1 MRTSKKT
8 WAAVSL
14 AVAGSI
20 LSFHAPAAA
29 QAADPRP
36 APGPLGASGVRVH
49 LPDIAT
55 EWSLRQ
61 VIDGAHEW
69 LANAS
74 CGVVFSDFADPSG
87 KLLAD
92 VLAERG
98 LTDQEQLGRLG
109 FYDGSDSR
117 QCRVPGVAFMTS
129 PGYAL
134 VFVCP
139 REFRRVS
146 HDTPREARAMVIHE
160 VLHTLGLRENP
171 PAPHEITE
179 RVLQR
184 CGTGD
189 RAATRAGAR

>member
-8 WAAVSL
+8 WAAVPL
-14 AVAGSI
+14 AVAGTI
-20 LSFHAPAAA
+20 LTLHAPATA
-29 QAADPRP
+29 QAAGPRP
-36 APGPLGASGVRVH
+36 AHAPLGVSSARVH

-61 VIDGAHEW
+61 VIDGAHEL
-69 LANAS
+69 LANPS
-74 CGVVFSDFADPSG
+74 CGAVFSDFADPSG
-87 KLLAD
+87 KLLSD

-98 LTDQEQLGRLG
+98 LTGQEQLGRLG
-109 FYDGSDSR
+109 FYDGSDTR
-117 QCRVPGVAFMTS
+117 QCRVPGVVFMTS

-139 REFRRVS
+139 REFRRLS
-146 HDTPREARAMVIHE
+146 GAPREARAMVIHE

-179 RVLQR
+179 RVLER
-184 CGTGD
+184 CGPRTG
-189 RAATRAGAR
+189 AP

>member
-8 WAAVSL
+8 WAAVPL
-14 AVAGSI
+14 AVAGTI
-20 LSFHAPAAA
+20 LTLHAPASA
-29 QAADPRP
+29 QAADPEP
-36 APGPLGASGVRVH
+36 AHAPLGVSSARVH

-69 LANAS
+69 LASPS
-74 CGVVFSDFADPSG
+74 CGAVFSDFADPSG
-87 KLLAD
+87 ELLSD

-98 LTDQEQLGRLG
+98 LTGQEHLGRLG
-109 FYDGSDSR
+109 FYDGSNTR

-139 REFRRVS
+139 REFRRLS
-146 HDTPREARAMVIHE
+146 RTPHEARATIIHE
-160 VLHTLGLRENP
+160 VLHTLGLGENP
-171 PAPHEITE
+171 PASHEITQ
-179 RVLQR
+179 RVLAR
-184 CGTGD
+184 CGRTD
-189 RAATRAGAR
+189 AR